1 MTRLCPLFSGSSG
14 NSYYIGSASD
24 GILIDCGRSA
34 KQIVCALEDNRL
46 DIKNVRAVF
55 VTHEHIDHSS
65 ALRVLAS
72 KYKLKVYASEGTI
85 NALES
90 KGLIN
95 ETVDISPIT
104 SDGIDA
110 AGMLVKPFHISHD
123 CCEGL
128 GFTVDSSDGRRTAFA
143 TDTGVITNEIMSAVR
158 GCDTIVLESNH
169 DVGMLKMSS
178 YPYVLRQRILSEK
191 GHLSNE
197 LCAETAVEL
206 VSCGTTRI
214 FLAHLSKENNFPE
227 LAMSASL
234 SLLEQNRMKQN
245 IDFMLS
251 VVPEKYTS
259 GSIIY

>member
-90 KGLIN
+90 M
-95 ETVDISPIT
+95 T
-104 SDGIDA
+104 
-110 AGMLVKPFHISHD
+110 
-123 CCEGL
+123 
-128 GFTVDSSDGRRTAFA
+128 
-143 TDTGVITNEIMSAVR
+143 AVR
-158 GCDTIVLESNH
+158 DS
-169 DVGMLKMSS
+169 D
-178 YPYVLRQRILSEK
+178 LRLTAATAGALHLQRIRELSQM
-191 GHLSNE
+191 
-197 LCAETAVEL
+197 
-206 VSCGTTRI
+206 R
-214 FLAHLSKENNFPE
+214 
-227 LAMSASL
+227 
-234 SLLEQNRMKQN
+234 
-245 IDFMLS
+245 
-251 VVPEKYTS
+251 
-259 GSIIY
+259 